1 MIAKGKLSSG
11 VMKRKFGYMEK
22 KTVKTWI
29 MLLYIFSTKCS
40 NATGNSRSE
49 RKKVENI
56 RKGRLC
62 NLGHRKSGE
71 IVCF

>member
-11 VMKRKFGYMEK
+11 AMKRKFGYMEK

-49 RKKVENI
+49 RKKSGKYT
-56 RKGRLC
+56 KG
-62 NLGHRKSGE
+62 G
-71 IVCF
+71 VV